1 MKKRILSILLTL
13 CMTLCLTPISVF
25 AEEVGAGGSA
35 AIQLGADAL
44 SVLSKNVNTATAPTV
59 YFGQN
64 HENNPAAWRVIGY
77 DGSGV
82 TSSQGDITLLAAGA
96 MGVIP
101 FVDTILNN
109 EYAPSNLKTAI
120 DALAAKLTTEEN
132 AAVKKRALTSGSYD
146 GENTDCVA
154 GGQVDNAVF
163 WPLSTAEAFAVNNDL
178 RALEPAHPNW
188 VTTAW
193 WLRSPGSNKYHLAV
207 VTSDGSVQYSGHTI
221 LIFNNHRTVRP
232 AFKLN
237 MNSVLFA
244 SAAVGGKPDGG
255 LTPIPEYSGNEWK
268 LTLLDSRRNF
278 AVTEKTV
285 SAAPDDTVTLNYKGA
300 TTGKNEYI
308 SVILADNNGAQ
319 YYGRVAQPT
328 AESGTVEIKIPSDI
342 APGDYTMKVFSEQYN
357 GDCKTDLASAFAD
370 VTLTVESQPDEQFT
384 LASGGRYY
392 FDLSA
397 MNIPGTV
404 NSNLPDSTLHYV
416 PFTYVG
422 TVNAYRL
429 TSETATTEEY
439 AQKNKYPHSLFVA
452 DYAVT
457 HTVSWDN
464 LNTAGL
470 IFGKDYA
477 AGGVD
482 YTLRAP
488 SVGSSYTGSGD
499 SERGTP
505 KSNEWD
511 KILDKDDGYIK
522 NWREMLSCGQ
532 DTTIR
537 ISASFRA
544 VRGWKRSARFWTSY
558 NTSYSTFGFR
568 PVLEVLNPDTLGS
581 DGLKVV
587 TLDLGGGTLG
597 NSSEA
602 IQIIVKNGSE
612 FTAPA
617 SGGLN
622 RPDGNTG
629 SYFMWLGSDG
639 KLYAPGDNVPADV
652 TKLTAQFALSE
663 QFSLKP
669 GDTYYFDL
677 SAMNIPGTANG
688 GNSDGAVSLPDTSLH
703 YVPFTYVGTIEAYK
717 LTSATATTEEYA
729 QQNKYP
735 HSLFVADYAVTHTI
749 SWGGL
754 NDEGLIFG
762 KNYASGGVDYTLRAP
777 SVGSISTGSGDSQ
790 RGVPQ
795 SNEWDTML
803 NKNSG
808 YIQNWNKMY
817 SWGQDTS
824 SAAESFRAY
833 RGYNSARFWYYT
845 SSSFRNVYLG
855 FRPVLEVL
863 NPGTLGSDGLKAVT
877 LNLGGGKLGGS
888 SDAIHIIVKN
898 GRAFTA
904 PASDGLT
911 RPDGNTGSY
920 FMWLDGNGKSYE
932 PGDSVP
938 ADVTE
943 LTVQWTAPTYTV
955 TLHANGGTINNGNVT
970 EYTYGVGATLPTADD
985 MTYTGYT
992 FKGWYDNENLTGSPV
1007 TAISNTE
1014 TGNKEYWA
1022 KWEINQ
1028 YTITVKPENGKADI
1042 TITQDY
1048 GTPITSPADPIREG
1062 YTFIGWDREIPKT
1075 VPAENITV
1083 TAQWEINQYTIAF
1096 DTAGGSEIAP
1106 ITQDYGTNI
1115 TAPADPTRKGY
1126 TFKGWDKEIP
1136 ETMPAENITVKAQ
1149 WEINRYTITFDT
1161 AGGSEIAPITQDYG
1175 TNITAPA
1182 NPTRKGYTF
1191 KGWDKEIPETM
1202 PAENITVKAQW
1213 EINQYTIAF
1222 DTNGGSE
1229 IAPITQDYG
1238 TEITAPDNPTR
1249 EGYTFIGWDRD
1260 IPEIMPAENITVTA
1274 QWEINRYTITFDTAG
1289 GSEIASITQDY
1300 GTNITAPADPTRE
1313 GYTFIGWDKAIPT
1326 TMPAENITVTAQW
1339 KDSEKPTGEIKI
1351 NENSWKAF
1359 LNNITFGL
1367 FFKDTQTVTINAAD
1381 NSGETVTVEYLL
1393 SDKELTKTELDGM
1406 TFTVYTAPFGI
1417 DPDNE
1422 YIIYVR
1428 LTDNAG
1434 NTDYIC
1440 SDGIVLDGTSPVI
1453 TGIEDGKTYCAA
1465 QTVTITEKYVD
1476 TVTVNGTAV
1485 TLDTTGSFTLA
1496 PADGEQKIVV
1506 TDKAGNTAEMTV
1518 TVNDGHTYEWQSEN
1532 GQYWQ
1537 KCKFCNHET
1546 AKKDIPTINISGAD
1560 KVCRMQDYKFSF
1572 TLPEGATDATYGYEF
1587 IGLGDG
1593 PLTPTFEGGMYCGVI
1608 KSAAYL
1614 AEETGFKLI
1623 VSAKT
1628 ADGFEFSAEKTVAI
1642 QNEHSGGTATCTE
1655 QATCEIC
1662 GEKYGDLKPH
1672 SYSVKWSTGE
1682 ASHWHECTK
1691 CRAKTDEA
1699 EHTDTNK
1706 DHKCDVCD
1714 KVLSECTDTN
1724 KDHKCDLCGKA
1735 LSEHSGGKATCKDK
1749 AKCEFCG
1756 ESYGELNANNHSDLK
1771 HFPAVAA
1778 TKTAEGNIE
1787 YWYCE
1792 GCGKYYSDKDG
1803 TKEIKKADTVTAK
1816 LKDDSKSPQTG
1827 DTSNLA
1833 LWIALLFISGGVAIG
1848 TTIVSRKKKYNR

>member
-35 AIQLGADAL
+35 AIQLGADAI

-64 HENNPAAWRVIGY
+64 QENKPAAWRVIGY

-82 TSSQGDITLLAAGA
+82 TSAQGDITLLAAGA

-101 FVDTILNN
+101 FADIILYND
-109 EYAPSNLKTAI
+109 YAPSNLKTAI
-120 DALAAKLTTEEN
+120 DALAEKLTTEEN
-132 AAVKKRALTSGSYD
+132 AAVKKRALTSGSYN

-163 WPLSTAEAFAVNNDL
+163 WPLSAKEAIVVNNDL
-178 RALEPAHPNW
+178 RALNPAHPNW

-193 WLRSPGSNKYHLAV
+193 WLRSPGSNKYNVAV
-207 VTSDGSVQYSGHTI
+207 VRSDGSVEYSGYTM

-232 AFKLN
+232 AFNLN
-237 MNSVLFA
+237 LNSVLFA

-255 LTPIPEYSGNEWK
+255 LTEVSKYSGNEWK

-384 LASGGRYY
+384 LTPGGRYY

-416 PFTYVG
+416 PFTYAG
-422 TVNAYRL
+422 TVNAYKL
-429 TSETATTEEY
+429 TSEMATTEEY
-439 AQKNKYPHSLFVA
+439 AQKNKYPHSLFIA
-452 DYAVT
+452 DYVVT
-457 HTVSWDN
+457 HTVSWDD
-464 LNTAGL
+464 LNTKSL

-477 AGGVD
+477 SGGVDYTLRAPSCGSGFTGSDDSERGTPQSNEWDAVLDKNSGYVKNWNDIYSWGQDTTRYDSSHRAVRGCDSARRWNNGSASYSFPYVGFRPVLEVLNPDTLDSDGLKVVTLDLGGGTLGNSSEDIQIIVKTGSEFTAPASDGLTRPDGNTGSYFMWLGSDGKLYAPGAIVPADVTKLTAQFALSEQFSLTPGGTYYFDLSAMGIPGTVNDALPDNTLHYVPFTYAGTVDAYKLMSEMATTEEYAQQKKYPHSLFVADYVVTHTVSWNDLDTASLIFGKDYVAGSVD

-522 NWREMLSCGQ
+522 NWGKMLSCGQ

-558 NTSYSTFGFR
+558 NTSYQTFGFR
-568 PVLEVLNPDTLGS
+568 PVLEVP
-581 DGLKVV
+581 
-587 TLDLGGGTLG
+587 
-597 NSSEA
+597 
-602 IQIIVKNGSE
+602 
-612 FTAPA
+612 
-617 SGGLN
+617 
-622 RPDGNTG
+622 
-629 SYFMWLGSDG
+629 
-639 KLYAPGDNVPADV
+639 
-652 TKLTAQFALSE
+652 
-663 QFSLKP
+663 
-669 GDTYYFDL
+669 
-677 SAMNIPGTANG
+677 
-688 GNSDGAVSLPDTSLH
+688 
-703 YVPFTYVGTIEAYK
+703 
-717 LTSATATTEEYA
+717 
-729 QQNKYP
+729 
-735 HSLFVADYAVTHTI
+735 
-749 SWGGL
+749 
-754 NDEGLIFG
+754 
-762 KNYASGGVDYTLRAP
+762 
-777 SVGSISTGSGDSQ
+777 
-790 RGVPQ
+790 
-795 SNEWDTML
+795 
-803 NKNSG
+803 
-808 YIQNWNKMY
+808 
-817 SWGQDTS
+817 
-824 SAAESFRAY
+824 
-833 RGYNSARFWYYT
+833 
-845 SSSFRNVYLG
+845 
-855 FRPVLEVL
+855 
-863 NPGTLGSDGLKAVT
+863 NPGTLGADGLKAVT

-898 GRAFTA
+898 GSAFTA
-904 PASDGLT
+904 PASDGMT
-911 RPDGNTGSY
+911 RPAGDTGSY
-920 FMWLDGNGKSYE
+920 FMWLDSNGNSYA

-970 EYTYGVGATLPTADD
+970 EYTYGVGATLPTDV
-985 MTYTGYT
+985 TRTGYT
-992 FKGWYDNENLTGSPV
+992 FKGWYYNENLTGSPV
-1007 TAISNTE
+1007 TAIGDTE

-1028 YTITVKPENGKADI
+1028 YTVTVKPENGEADI

-1048 GTPITSPADPIREG
+1048 GTPITAPADPTREG
-1062 YTFIGWDREIPKT
+1062 YTFIGWDREIPT
-1075 VPAENITV
+1075 TMPAEDMTV
-1083 TAQWEINQYTIAF
+1083 TAQWEINRYTITF
-1096 DTAGGSEIAP
+1096 DTNGGSEIAP
-1106 ITQDYGTNI
+1106 ITQDYGTEI
-1115 TAPADPTRKGY
+1115 TAPDNPTRKGY

-1136 ETMPAENITVKAQ
+1136 ETMPAENITVTAQ

-1229 IAPITQDYG
+1229 IATITQDYG

-1260 IPEIMPAENITVTA
+1260 IPV
-1274 QWEINRYTITFDTAG
+1274 
-1289 GSEIASITQDY
+1289 
-1300 GTNITAPADPTRE
+1300 
-1313 GYTFIGWDKAIPT
+1313 
-1326 TMPAENITVTAQW
+1326 TMPAENITLKARW

-1351 NENSWKAF
+1351 SENSWKAF

-1367 FFKDTQTVTINAAD
+1367 FFKDTQTVTITAAD

-1393 SDKELTKTELDGM
+1393 SDKELTKAELDGM
-1406 TFTVYTAPFGI
+1406 TFTAYTAPFGI

-1453 TGIEDGKTYCAA
+1453 TGIEDGKTYCEA
-1465 QTVTITEKYVD
+1465 QMVTITEKYVD

-1485 TLDTTGSFTLA
+1485 TLDENNSFTLA

-1518 TVNDGHTYEWQSEN
+1518 TVNDGHTFGEWTSN
-1532 GQYWQ
+1532 
-1537 KCKFCNHET
+1537 
-1546 AKKDIPTINISGAD
+1546 
-1560 KVCRMQDYKFSF
+1560 
-1572 TLPEGATDATYGYEF
+1572 
-1587 IGLGDG
+1587 GDG
-1593 PLTPTFEGGMYCGVI
+1593 THTRQC
-1608 KSAAYL
+1608 
-1614 AEETGFKLI
+1614 
-1623 VSAKT
+1623 T
-1628 ADGFEFSAEKTVAI
+1628 ADG
-1642 QNEHSGGTATCTE
+1642 CTE
-1655 QATCEIC
+1655 GIETGNCVDEDKNHICDIC
-1662 GEKYGDLKPH
+1662 GNII
-1672 SYSVKWSTGE
+1672 SN
-1682 ASHWHECTK
+1682 HED
-1691 CRAKTDEA
+1691 A
-1699 EHTDTNK
+1699 NQ
-1706 DHKCDVCD
+1706 DHV
-1714 KVLSECTDTN
+1714 
-1724 KDHKCDLCGKA
+1724 CDLCGKVISNHEDA
-1735 LSEHSGGKATCKDK
+1735 DKDHVCDHCGKVISNHEDANKDHVCDYCEKVISNHEDADKDHICDLCGKTISNHDDADNNHICDYCGKTISNHEDANKDHVCDYCGKVFSNHKDADKDHVCDYCGKVITNHIGGKETCRDK
-1749 AKCEFCG
+1749 AVCEVCG
-1756 ESYGELNANNHSDLK
+1756 KSYGKLDPKNHTDLK
-1771 HFPAVAA
+1771 HFPAKAA
-1778 TKTAEGNIE
+1778 SEDADGNIE
-1787 YWYCE
+1787 YWYCS
-1792 GCGKYYSDKDG
+1792 GCNKYYSDKDG
-1803 TKEIKKADTVTAK
+1803 TKEIAKADTVTAK
-1816 LKDDSKSPQTG
+1816 LPKSPPTG
-1827 DTSNLA
+1827 DTSNLM
-1833 LWIALLFISGGVAIG
+1833 LWIALLFVSGGVLTG
-1848 TTIVSRKKKYNR
+1848 VTVFDKRKRHSVK

>member
-1 MKKRILSILLTL
+1 MKLKKRILSLLL
-13 CMTLCLTPISVF
+13 CGAMLFSLCSQSVLAEENGQAGGVTIGTSGLCEHHPEHNADCGYTEGTAGTPCVHEHTVDCYEEVTNCVHEHDEDCYPEESVSGNEATPSGAQKREPENCPHICDEESGCITKELNCQHEHDDECGYSPATAGTPCGYVCELCGSEDSEKLATPSNAEAVTVASVQAMIDGLPNAEEITEDN
-25 AEEVGAGGSA
+25 AEEVKA
-35 AIQLGADAL
+35 QL
-44 SVLSKNVNTATAPTV
+44 
-59 YFGQN
+59 
-64 HENNPAAWRVIGY
+64 E
-77 DGSGV
+77 
-82 TSSQGDITLLAAGA
+82 
-96 MGVIP
+96 
-101 FVDTILNN
+101 
-109 EYAPSNLKTAI
+109 AI
-120 DALAAKLTTEEN
+120 DEAKEKLSDEEIDELDMTRYAEAAAALGALAAPMLL
-132 AAVKKRALTSGSYD
+132 A
-146 GENTDCVA
+146 
-154 GGQVDNAVF
+154 
-163 WPLSTAEAFAVNNDL
+163 ND
-178 RALEPAHPNW
+178 
-188 VTTAW
+188 
-193 WLRSPGSNKYHLAV
+193 S
-207 VTSDGSVQYSGHTI
+207 
-221 LIFNNHRTVRP
+221 
-232 AFKLN
+232 
-237 MNSVLFA
+237 
-244 SAAVGGKPDGG
+244 
-255 LTPIPEYSGNEWK
+255 
-268 LTLLDSRRNF
+268 
-278 AVTEKTV
+278 
-285 SAAPDDTVTLNYKGA
+285 
-300 TTGKNEYI
+300 
-308 SVILADNNGAQ
+308 
-319 YYGRVAQPT
+319 
-328 AESGTVEIKIPSDI
+328 
-342 APGDYTMKVFSEQYN
+342 
-357 GDCKTDLASAFAD
+357 
-370 VTLTVESQPDEQFT
+370 PDEQFSLKPGDT
-384 LASGGRYY
+384 YY
-392 FDLSA
+392 FDLSGA
-397 MNIPGTV
+397 NIPGTA
-404 NSNLPDSTLHYV
+404 NGSLPDNTLHYV
-416 PFTYVG
+416 PFTYAG
-422 TVNAYRL
+422 TVDAYKL
-429 TSETATTEEY
+429 TSEMETTEEY
-439 AQKNKYPHSLFVA
+439 AQQNKYAHSLFVA

-457 HTVSWDN
+457 HTVSWN
-464 LNTAGL
+464 
-470 IFGKDYA
+470 
-477 AGGVD
+477 
-482 YTLRAP
+482 
-488 SVGSSYTGSGD
+488 
-499 SERGTP
+499 
-505 KSNEWD
+505 
-511 KILDKDDGYIK
+511 
-522 NWREMLSCGQ
+522 
-532 DTTIR
+532 
-537 ISASFRA
+537 
-544 VRGWKRSARFWTSY
+544 
-558 NTSYSTFGFR
+558 
-568 PVLEVLNPDTLGS
+568 
-581 DGLKVV
+581 
-587 TLDLGGGTLG
+587 
-597 NSSEA
+597 
-602 IQIIVKNGSE
+602 
-612 FTAPA
+612 
-617 SGGLN
+617 
-622 RPDGNTG
+622 
-629 SYFMWLGSDG
+629 
-639 KLYAPGDNVPADV
+639 
-652 TKLTAQFALSE
+652 
-663 QFSLKP
+663 
-669 GDTYYFDL
+669 
-677 SAMNIPGTANG
+677 
-688 GNSDGAVSLPDTSLH
+688 
-703 YVPFTYVGTIEAYK
+703 
-717 LTSATATTEEYA
+717 
-729 QQNKYP
+729 
-735 HSLFVADYAVTHTI
+735 
-749 SWGGL
+749 GL

-777 SVGSISTGSGDSQ
+777 SVGSSYTGSGDSE
-790 RGVPQ
+790 RGTPQ

-817 SWGQDTS
+817 SWGQDVS
-824 SAAESFRAY
+824 SGFASSRAR
-833 RGYNSARFWYYT
+833 RGYDSARYWHYDYAT
-845 SSSFRNVYLG
+845 DSGPRVG

-863 NPGTLGSDGLKAVT
+863 NPDTLGSDGMKVVT
-877 LNLGGGKLGGS
+877 LDLNGGKLGGS
-888 SDAIHIIVKN
+888 SEDIQIIVKK
-898 GRAFTA
+898 GIAFAA
-904 PASDGLT
+904 PASDGLN
-911 RPDGNTGSY
+911 RPDGDTGSY
-920 FMWLDGNGKSYE
+920 FMWLDGNGNSYE
-932 PGDSVP
+932 PGGSVP

-943 LTVQWTAPTYTV
+943 LTVQWTAPTYVV
-955 TLHANGGTINNGNVT
+955 TLNTNGGTINSGNVT
-970 EYTYGVGATLPTADD
+970 GYTYGVGATLPTADD

-992 FKGWYDNENLTGSPV
+992 FKGWYDNENLTGSPIAAIGGTETGNKEYWAKWEANAYTVTLNTNGGTINSGNVTEYTYGVGATLPTDVTRTGYTFKGWYYNENLTGSPV
-1007 TAISNTE
+1007 TAIGDTE

-1028 YTITVKPENGKADI
+1028 YTVTVKPENGEADI

-1048 GTPITSPADPIREG
+1048 GTPIT
-1062 YTFIGWDREIPKT
+1062 
-1075 VPAENITV
+1075 
-1083 TAQWEINQYTIAF
+1083 
-1096 DTAGGSEIAP
+1096 
-1106 ITQDYGTNI
+1106 
-1115 TAPADPTRKGY
+1115 APANPTRKGY

-1136 ETMPAENITVKAQ
+1136 ETMPAENITVKAQWEINQYTIAFDTNGGSEIATITQDYGTEITAPADPTREGYTFIGWDREIPKAMPAENITVTAQ

-1202 PAENITVKAQW
+1202 LAENITVKAQW

-1229 IAPITQDYG
+1229 IATITQDYG

-1260 IPEIMPAENITVTA
+1260 IPV
-1274 QWEINRYTITFDTAG
+1274 
-1289 GSEIASITQDY
+1289 
-1300 GTNITAPADPTRE
+1300 
-1313 GYTFIGWDKAIPT
+1313 
-1326 TMPAENITVTAQW
+1326 TMPAENITLKARW

-1393 SDKELTKTELDGM
+1393 SDKELTKAEFDGM
-1406 TFTVYTAPFGI
+1406 TFTAYTAPFGI

-1453 TGIEDGKTYCAA
+1453 TGIEDGKTYCEA

-1485 TLDTTGSFTLA
+1485 TLDATGSFTLA
-1496 PADGEQKIVV
+1496 PADGEQRIVV
-1506 TDKAGNTAEMTV
+1506 TDKAGNETRVIV

-1572 TLPEGATDATYGYEF
+1572 TLPEGATDAAYGYEF

-1608 KSAAYL
+1608 KSAAYP
-1614 AEETGFKLI
+1614 AEETSFKLI

-1682 ASHWHECTK
+1682 ASHWHECTE

-1833 LWIALLFISGGVAIG
+1833 LWIALLFVSGGAAIG
-1848 TTIVSRKKKYNR
+1848 TTVVSRKKKYNR